1 MNATDLINYLNYFFL
16 GVIALS
22 ALLGFW
28 FGAFRSIYFFAGFLA
43 LFVIGWFLS
52 PVLAR
57 VLFTVDMSALGTIN
71 DIEITTIEGVIPSLL
86 EKISPEMGEIFAP
99 GSGIYDFGVAAVL
112 MTLRLVTFSV
122 WLIVVI
128 PILTFVLWIVY
139 LFIKPK
145 RKKTLVSRFIGVGVT
160 VLHSLLSLFILSI
173 FLAGL
178 TSAAHSAISLT
189 ETAPSEDEPAQI
201 IFTDQ
206 GPMLRLDNAEFEEF
220 DFIFEFAGN
229 YRESYLGKMSGLIK
243 IDKAGLDEYMF
254 DELFSLKYRKTKIK
268 LRKELA
274 TVIRLYDLIAENVE
288 GEINLESLVAL
299 PEEVKEQIVE
309 EVKRLKILRVAIP
322 LGIEYVVASGVLE
335 KELGD
340 LEEYLDIEKVI
351 PELLEIDYEKEI
363 GYLAAAFL
371 DALALE
377 LHKMGENSQLLLTLD
392 ADTVDSLLDNVGSL
406 QIIDIVGNEMLAA
419 FVVSEAAQ
427 NFYEKIGFTEEID
440 LEGVEIGSE
449 IKNLG
454 NIYRAFASFGI
465 TTTDYK
471 EIDFSQITDGHI
483 NELGEAIFGSTLFSK
498 NGGLLACALV
508 NQLPEEYRTVITVN
522 QFELNDFTSI
532 AGLGLVLFSV
542 GFFEEGADPQ
552 PADLLTEDNIEK
564 IADYISCS
572 GLLSANVGGI
582 LNVLMQ
588 AVELPEG
595 LEIAI
600 DSEFNWSGESGR
612 AEIVA
617 LFTAANK
624 LLELG
629 IGESEDFLSSLTE
642 AKIEELSDALAESQI
657 FMSNIENILNYFLTD
672 PEITG
677 GMEFTIREMDWPSP
691 AGKAEFKA
699 LLHAVATIY
708 EADLLANPEPTEFT
722 NEQIDKLASA
732 LSASIIIRDNLSNII
747 VQAVGESV
755 DFEIAVFDNPDDWTE
770 TEIGSLL
777 RAARIISGKENYLVF
792 TEEEADVLLA
802 SNLIVDSIVLLLEKY
817 TEPEGELYDLLI
829 IDGITDWRDTYEGE
843 VRVDGELRRFFNASR
858 ILLGDNPDIND
869 PDSLI
874 DLNRLLNLSDGSADV
889 NGDGIV
895 DEKDDQIAIL
905 TASRIIVDTAVK
917 ELKTMTAAG
926 GELYEVLYLP
936 DDDEV
941 EYHGPDGEMRRFII
955 AIKHVAAANTEPGQ
969 GISDIDQISIASLT
983 DADTRDDIVA
993 SKIIATTIIVNIEIE
1008 AAKEGSAIA
1017 LAPELDRNNPDSYD
1031 PEAWDAELPKFLDAI
1046 AVFTGDSD
1054 INDISFGAEEFLN
1067 ISDEDIDKI
1076 VDSRVISY
1084 SVIKKLEDE
1093 HNSPDSLITIPDQ
1106 YGPAPAEA
1114 TNEALWYEGGELRR
1128 TLRALRELGINDYE
1142 DKFPLQAI
1150 FAEAKGEVPEVI
1162 LASEIVENTIVKRIE
1177 TEADGGSL
1185 DGVLIYPAD
1194 WNPADWY
1201 GPEGE
1206 LRKFLVG
1213 IEVIVGTE
1221 DFENATFEADRFLT
1235 DDRDKLLSSRLIE
1248 ASAVEYII
1256 DSADSEGGALSGAL
1270 YLPEDLETNNV
1281 NWYRSGG
1288 GELDRFL
1295 DAIEIIVG
1303 DGGEYGDA
1311 NFAVDTILGAEREVL
1326 LDSRV
1331 VEHSAIVYIRLFRE
1345 IDDSR

>member
-1 MNATDLINYLNYFFL
+1 
-16 GVIALS
+16 
-22 ALLGFW
+22 
-28 FGAFRSIYFFAGFLA
+28 
-43 LFVIGWFLS
+43 
-52 PVLAR
+52 
-57 VLFTVDMSALGTIN
+57 
-71 DIEITTIEGVIPSLL
+71 
-86 EKISPEMGEIFAP
+86 
-99 GSGIYDFGVAAVL
+99 
-112 MTLRLVTFSV
+112 
-122 WLIVVI
+122 
-128 PILTFVLWIVY
+128 
-139 LFIKPK
+139 
-145 RKKTLVSRFIGVGVT
+145 
-160 VLHSLLSLFILSI
+160 
-173 FLAGL
+173 
-178 TSAAHSAISLT
+178 
-189 ETAPSEDEPAQI
+189 
-201 IFTDQ
+201 
-206 GPMLRLDNAEFEEF
+206 
-220 DFIFEFAGN
+220 
-229 YRESYLGKMSGLIK
+229 
-243 IDKAGLDEYMF
+243 
-254 DELFSLKYRKTKIK
+254 
-268 LRKELA
+268 
-274 TVIRLYDLIAENVE
+274 
-288 GEINLESLVAL
+288 
-299 PEEVKEQIVE
+299 
-309 EVKRLKILRVAIP
+309 
-322 LGIEYVVASGVLE
+322 
-335 KELGD
+335 
-340 LEEYLDIEKVI
+340 
-351 PELLEIDYEKEI
+351 
-363 GYLAAAFL
+363 
-371 DALALE
+371 
-377 LHKMGENSQLLLTLD
+377 
-392 ADTVDSLLDNVGSL
+392 
-406 QIIDIVGNEMLAA
+406 
-419 FVVSEAAQ
+419 
-427 NFYEKIGFTEEID
+427 
-440 LEGVEIGSE
+440 
-449 IKNLG
+449 
-454 NIYRAFASFGI
+454 
-465 TTTDYK
+465 
-471 EIDFSQITDGHI
+471 
-483 NELGEAIFGSTLFSK
+483 
-498 NGGLLACALV
+498 
-508 NQLPEEYRTVITVN
+508 
-522 QFELNDFTSI
+522 
-532 AGLGLVLFSV
+532 
-542 GFFEEGADPQ
+542 
-552 PADLLTEDNIEK
+552 
-564 IADYISCS
+564 
-572 GLLSANVGGI
+572 
-582 LNVLMQ
+582 
-588 AVELPEG
+588 
-595 LEIAI
+595 
-600 DSEFNWSGESGR
+600 
-612 AEIVA
+612 
-617 LFTAANK
+617 
-624 LLELG
+624 
-629 IGESEDFLSSLTE
+629 
-642 AKIEELSDALAESQI
+642 
-657 FMSNIENILNYFLTD
+657 
-672 PEITG
+672 
-677 GMEFTIREMDWPSP
+677 
-691 AGKAEFKA
+691 
-699 LLHAVATIY
+699 
-708 EADLLANPEPTEFT
+708 
-722 NEQIDKLASA
+722 
-732 LSASIIIRDNLSNII
+732 
-747 VQAVGESV
+747 
-755 DFEIAVFDNPDDWTE
+755 
-770 TEIGSLL
+770 
-777 RAARIISGKENYLVF
+777 
-792 TEEEADVLLA
+792 
-802 SNLIVDSIVLLLEKY
+802 
-817 TEPEGELYDLLI
+817 
-829 IDGITDWRDTYEGE
+829 TYEGE

-917 ELKTMTAAG
+917 ELKTMTDAG

-936 DDDEV
+936 ADDEV

-1031 PEAWDAELPKFLDAI
+1031 PAAWDAELPKFLDAI

-1054 INDISFGAEEFLN
+1054 INNISFGAEEFLN
-1067 ISDEDIDKI
+1067 RSDEDIDKI

-1256 DSADSEGGALSGAL
+1256 NSADSEGGALSGAL

-1311 NFAVDTILGAEREVL
+1311 NFAVDTILGAERDVL

-1331 VEHSAIVYIRLFRE
+1331 VEHSAIVYIRSSEKLTIPDKSEDRYYYLTGDLVWVRTYDENGDLVDEGELRRFLSGIDYILGDDADFETFVFEMDNFLAIEDFTVILASRVLE
-1345 IDDSR
+1345 ATLADMTEEVLASEALIDFIKEPDDGYQWFHHAESEETGITGVVRRGEYALTETTYQYSDLAGFLDAVRQMDGVNLNYDSIDAYAIASSASDDSEKLAEALWDYSRVMRGSIATMLNEAIDRIESLPPTVSKPKFTDDDFQNKDDVQEKLVQFALFIDMIS